1 MHILTA
7 LTYYLP
13 HYSGLTIYTERLT
26 RALARRGHQV
36 TVLTSQFDP
45 ALPRLEQLHGVT
57 VVRIPPLMRISKG
70 QLMPAMPVQAW
81 RLARQADIIHLHMPQ
96 LDASYIAWIGKL
108 QKKPVV
114 LTYHCDLRL
123 PRGLIHATANQ
134 ASHFANRIAAWG
146 SNAIVNTSRDYADHS
161 DFLNHYLDKV
171 HIINPPVELAPAS
184 EQDVLAFRQKFNIEE
199 GQRIIGM
206 AARFATEKGVEYLVQ
221 ALPGVLKKV
230 PEARVLFVGPYQN
243 VLGEE
248 RYAARIMPLI
258 KELDEHWSFLE
269 ILSPVEMTAFFRICD
284 VLTVP
289 SSNSTEAFGLVQ
301 IEAMIC
307 GTPVVASDMAGVRQ
321 PVLTTGMGKLVPIG
335 DSIALEKALL
345 EILTGKEKYKC
356 DTNALALLYNP
367 DAIAREYEELFENLI
382 KQRKNPS
389 EN

>member
-1 MHILTA
+1 MRILTA
-7 LTYYLP
+7 LTYYRP

-45 ALPRLEQLHGVT
+45 NLPRLEQLNGVT
-57 VVRIPPLMRISKG
+57 VVRVPPLMRVSKG

-81 RLARQADIIHLHMPQ
+81 RLARQADVINLHMPQ
-96 LDASYIAWIGKL
+96 MDASYIAWIGKL
-108 QKKPVV
+108 EEKPVV

-134 ASHFANRIAAWG
+134 VSHVANRIAALG
-146 SNAIVNTSRDYADHS
+146 SNAIVNTSRDYAEHS
-161 DFLNHYLDKV
+161 EFLKHYLNKV
-171 HIINPPVELAPAS
+171 YVINPPVELAPAN
-184 EQDVLAFRQKFNIEE
+184 EQDILAFRHKFNIQK

-221 ALPGVLKKV
+221 ALPGVLKKI
-230 PEARVLFVGPYQN
+230 PEARILFVGPYQN

-258 KELDEHWSFLE
+258 EGLKDYWTFLE

-284 VLTVP
+284 VLAVP

-307 GTPVVASDMAGVRQ
+307 GTPVVASDMPGVRQ

-335 DSIALEKALL
+335 DSSALEKALV
-345 EILTGKEKYKC
+345 EILTEKEKYNC
-356 DTNALALLYNP
+356 DTTALAHLYDP
-367 DAIAREYEELFENLI
+367 DAIAAEYENLFEKLI
-382 KQRKNPS
+382 RKRKP
-389 EN
+389 